1 MFMLSNGNGNTN
13 TLTGFYCVDL
23 KKKKKKEEEEEEEE
37 GTPISFKSAYQGR
50 KDIDK
55 FRCRQKE
62 PEIIL
67 FAVCRVLN

>member
-13 TLTGFYCVDL
+13 TLTGFYYVDL
-23 KKKKKKEEEEEEEE
+23 KKKKEEEEEEE